1 MRFYTHQHTYYCGVD
16 LHTKTMYLCILEA
29 SGNPVLHRNTLANPS
44 SFLKAVQPYRD
55 GLVVGCECIFT
66 WYWLADLCRQEGI
79 AFVLGHALYMK
90 AVHGAKTKNDRK
102 DAHTIAS
109 ILRGGTF
116 PLAHVYP
123 EQKRPTRDLLRR
135 RTFFVRKR
143 AELLT
148 HIQNTSWQYRLEPIG
163 RRLANRRDRA
173 GVAELF
179 SDESVRAS
187 VEADLDLVADYD
199 LVIKRLEQQITKTA
213 RIDDARR
220 YDLIRSIPGVGRV
233 LTLVF
238 FYELEGFERF
248 DSVSEFASY
257 SRLIRPKKTS
267 ASRSA
272 LPRTRRWAMGT

>member
-1 MRFYTHQHTYYCGVD
+1 
-16 LHTKTMYLCILEA
+16 
-29 SGNPVLHRNTLANPS
+29 
-44 SFLKAVQPYRD
+44 
-55 GLVVGCECIFT
+55 
-66 WYWLADLCRQEGI
+66 
-79 AFVLGHALYMK
+79 MK

-267 ASRSA
+267 AGKPVGFAANKKMGNGHLKWAFSEATLLLVRESVEVKAHLERLSNRHGKGKA
-272 LPRTRRWAMGT
+272 LGILTHKLGRTLYYMLQRNQPFDLKRFLQTS